1 MRRYIPHMLLLV
13 LTVLAGSF
21 AVLSWN
27 QAHESSVSIYDC
39 STTSSVAPSSMVL
52 TCADANTLVKNLR
65 WSGWGEPTATATGL
79 GSWNDCTPN
88 CASGKWKSAPVTI
101 SAYRIRHGHYTRVNG
116 TNQHLFGGGP
126 IDMVSYPPAG

>member
-1 MRRYIPHMLLLV
+1 MRRYIPYIFLLV

-27 QAHESSVSIYDC
+27 QAHESAVSIYDC
-39 STTSSVAPSSMVL
+39 STTSSIAPSSLVL
-52 TCADANTLVKNLR
+52 TCADANTLVKDLK

-88 CASGKWKSAPVTI
+88 CAGGTWKSAPVTI
-101 SAYRIRHGHYTRVNG
+101 SVYRIRHGHYTRVSG
-116 TNQHLFGGGP
+116 TNQHLFASGP
-126 IDMVSYPPAG
+126 IEMVSYPPAG